1 LNGSRCVKSQLF
13 KTAGN
18 RIFLPQAMREIKTT
32 AYVFDLQG
40 RLLFS
45 KSVID
50 QNSIDL
56 ARKNVA
62 GKVLIVKVRALY

>member
-1 LNGSRCVKSQLF
+1 
-13 KTAGN
+13 
-18 RIFLPQAMREIKTT
+18 MREIKTT